1 MGSYRDTAI
10 SALRSMIVRG
20 ELESGHIFS
29 ENELA
34 AQFEFSRTPV
44 REAVTMLVGQGLLD
58 QIPQV
63 GIKVHEFSEAEIQ
76 DLLETREI
84 LETNI
89 CARFADKPP
98 TAEDIEALRA
108 LTDRMEEAAKEGD
121 RCGFLEADASFHTEI
136 AERALF
142 LLAAEQLERISDK
155 IRIVGLSALFRRDG
169 MDDVLA
175 EHRAIVD
182 ALEAHDSEGASRAM
196 GDHLTQTRRRLEENR
211 LEQRRESQ

>member
-1 MGSYRDTAI
+1 
-10 SALRSMIVRG
+10 MIVRG
-20 ELESGHIFS
+20 ELESGRTFS

-44 REAVTMLVGQGLLD
+44 REAVAMLVGQGLLD

-63 GIKVHEFSEAEIQ
+63 GIRVHEFSDAEIQ

-108 LTDRMEEAAKEGD
+108 FTAEMEKAAREGD

-155 IRIVGLSALFRRDG
+155 IRIVGLSALFHQDG
-169 MDDVLA
+169 MGDVLA
-175 EHRAIVD
+175 EHNAIVD
-182 ALEAHDSEGASRAM
+182 ALEAHDAEGAAKAM
-196 GDHLTQTRRRLEENR
+196 EEHLVQTRRRLDENR
-211 LEQRRESQ
+211 LAQGQRATGGGQVSDGGVSDQ

>member
-10 SALRSMIVRG
+10 STLRSMIVRG
-20 ELESGHIFS
+20 ELEPGRTFS

-34 AQFEFSRTPV
+34 VQFEFSRTPV
-44 REAVTMLVGQGLLD
+44 REAVAMLVGQGLLD

-63 GIKVHEFSEAEIQ
+63 GIRVHEFSEAEIQ
-76 DLLETREI
+76 DLLETRGI

-98 TAEDIEALRA
+98 AAKDIEALRT
-108 LTDRMEEAAKEGD
+108 LTDEMEQAARADD
-121 RCGFLEADASFHTEI
+121 RCDFLDADARFHTEI

-182 ALEAHDSEGASRAM
+182 ALEAHDSEGASKAM
-196 GDHLTQTRRRLEENR
+196 EEHLAWTRRRLDENR
-211 LEQRRESQ
+211 LEQG